1 MSFFDEIVINK
12 SDGKIFGAGILS
24 CLNQLELL
32 GENKNK
38 IYSRLNLNKIDLK
51 KKYSF
56 KIRSLIIEEVR
67 KLYGDVGV
75 YSLGIGQSD
84 GYKDPD
90 QIKLEILIDKNKKKY
105 LAKKISIEKFLEIS
119 LSRFNSFEDLM
130 VRNYNFNKEHTFTS
144 KIFRINNYV
153 YKHVLEASHYKKHHI
168 FLHAFHKEMFL
179 RYFSDI
185 FDFEIKFI
193 NEESK
198 DTFYGATFV
207 YLYSFKKSIKH
218 KDPKHISEIHRHDIT
233 KKFLDLVLKNPN
245 PNQNNWLI
253 FLVN

>member
-24 CLNQLELL
+24 CL

-90 QIKLEILIDKNKKKY
+90 QIKLEILIDKNKKN
-105 LAKKISIEKFLEIS
+105 I
-119 LSRFNSFEDLM
+119 
-130 VRNYNFNKEHTFTS
+130 
-144 KIFRINNYV
+144 
-153 YKHVLEASHYKKHHI
+153 
-168 FLHAFHKEMFL
+168 
-179 RYFSDI
+179 
-185 FDFEIKFI
+185 
-193 NEESK
+193 
-198 DTFYGATFV
+198 
-207 YLYSFKKSIKH
+207 
-218 KDPKHISEIHRHDIT
+218 
-233 KKFLDLVLKNPN
+233 
-245 PNQNNWLI
+245 
-253 FLVN
+253 